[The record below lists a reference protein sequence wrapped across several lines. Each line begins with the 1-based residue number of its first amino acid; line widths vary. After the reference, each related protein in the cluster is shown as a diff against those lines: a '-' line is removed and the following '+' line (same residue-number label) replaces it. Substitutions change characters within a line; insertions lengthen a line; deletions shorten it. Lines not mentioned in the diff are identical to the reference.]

1 MLPCVL
7 YIQWFCVFKELTL
20 QYSPSFWSQR
30 FQDPAAVIANHI
42 QLITAAS
49 DAARKEVPVE
59 CGVKYGPKEGQ
70 ILDLFGGKSL
80 PHDAPILVYIH
91 GGYWQ
96 ELSRDISA
104 YCVVPQ
110 YQSGIRVII
119 LGYDLAPRVKLSE
132 IVEEIKEAAEY
143 ILNMAAKFGTRSL
156 WFCGHSAGAQLVAML
171 LFSKWLDQLD
181 DSVFRLL
188 KGFVL
193 ISGVYDLT
201 PLVSTYIN
209 NSLKLSSQEARSLSP
224 LLLDITSPA
233 VTKLRILVAVGDHD
247 SPEFQRQ
254 SYEFAEK
261 LRQHSQQVEYMTVAG
276 VDHFDIVENL
286 QQKDFILT
294 KIIGVLM
301 TG

>member
-1 MLPCVL
+1 MYVFSSCCPHLNYYVL
-7 YIQWFCVFKELTL
+7 LWLSFQFCVFKELTL

-80 PHDAPILVYIH
+80 PH
-91 GGYWQ
+91 
-96 ELSRDISA
+96 
-104 YCVVPQ
+104 
-110 YQSGIRVII
+110 
-119 LGYDLAPRVKLSE
+119 VKLSE

>member
-1 MLPCVL
+1 MAVL
-7 YIQWFCVFKELTL
+7 YVCFFFLL
-20 QYSPSFWSQR
+20 PSFELLCFVVAIIPVLC
-30 FQDPAAVIANHI
+30 FQGTDSSVFT
-42 QLITAAS
+42 QLLVTAIPGPCSCDSKSHTTHHCS

-80 PHDAPILVYIH
+80 PH
-91 GGYWQ
+91 
-96 ELSRDISA
+96 
-104 YCVVPQ
+104 
-110 YQSGIRVII
+110 
-119 LGYDLAPRVKLSE
+119 VKLSE